1 MKRIVL
7 LSAILIGFAM
17 LIFGGLFWYGS
28 QTETDDVGTEKTVS
42 PEGTAGEE
50 NPTEKLLQGMWI
62 SDDDYLETL
71 IFRENGRFELHYAV
85 YEDTERAETPIFK
98 AYETLEGSYNIAG
111 AAAGANSRCYP
122 FILHLTPDTVPEES
136 SRTAIILQEEEWEL
150 LDLTDKYQLQ
160 VTLKTENE
168 ERMCFVKQISGQ

>member
-1 MKRIVL
+1 
-7 LSAILIGFAM
+7 
-17 LIFGGLFWYGS
+17 
-28 QTETDDVGTEKTVS
+28 
-42 PEGTAGEE
+42 
-50 NPTEKLLQGMWI
+50 MWI

-85 YEDTERAETPIFK
+85 YEDAERAETPIFK

-111 AAAGANSRCYP
+111 AAAGANSSCYP

-160 VTLKTENE
+160 VTLKQKMKRGCVLSN
-168 ERMCFVKQISGQ
+168 RYLASKNAGQIEQKKHW